1 MRVLI
6 VDDSKAMR
14 MIVTRALRQSSA
26 AVSEIH
32 EAGDGAEGL
41 AAVAEFSPD
50 LILCDWN
57 MPNMNGLEFLTEL
70 RAQGN
75 ETTFGFVTSES
86 NPAIRQAGVSAG
98 ASFLLTKPFTG
109 ERLDEALG
117 TLVS

>member
-1 MRVLI
+1 MRILI

-14 MIVTRALRQSSA
+14 MIVTRALRQS
-26 AVSEIH
+26 AVSIDALH
-32 EAGDGAEGL
+32 EAGDGIEGL
-41 AAVAEFSPD
+41 AAVADFNPE

-57 MPNMNGLEFLTEL
+57 MPNMNGLEFLTQL
-70 RAQGN
+70 RSTGN

-86 NPAIRQAGVSAG
+86 NPAMRTDALGAG